1 MSALKAHVVNGRI
14 LSDEPVDL
22 PEGTAVVVHLSE
34 HDNLDDM
41 DEAERSAL
49 FQALDEADA
58 DYEAGHVVSEE
69 EVWAAVRAIK

>member
-14 LSDEPVDL
+14 VSDDPVDL
-22 PEGTAVVVHLSE
+22 PEGTPVVVHLSE

-41 DEAERSAL
+41 DEAERAAL
-49 FQALDEADA
+49 LRALDEADA
-58 DYEAGHVVSEE
+58 DYEAGNVVSEE